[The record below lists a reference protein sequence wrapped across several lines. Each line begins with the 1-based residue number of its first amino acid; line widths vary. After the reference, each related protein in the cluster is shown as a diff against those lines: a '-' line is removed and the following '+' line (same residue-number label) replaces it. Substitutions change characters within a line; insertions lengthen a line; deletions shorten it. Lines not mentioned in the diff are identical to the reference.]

1 MHTTET
7 DIVNILKGC
16 IKQKRSSQKELYTM
30 FYSYSL
36 SICIRY
42 VGNRDQA
49 LEIVN
54 DGFMKIFQYL
64 KSFDLDKP
72 FKPWL
77 KRIMINSAIDN
88 FNKTKKYANEIEL
101 EEAFTKADD
110 NSVLDEMSYEEMLDL
125 VMTLPN
131 AYRTVFNLIAIEGY
145 KHQEVADMLKI
156 SVGTSKSNYARAKKK
171 LQESLKTYFE
181 VDK

>member
-1 MHTTET
+1 M
-7 DIVNILKGC
+7 
-16 IKQKRSSQKELYTM
+16 
-30 FYSYSL
+30 
-36 SICIRY
+36 RY

-54 DGFMKIFQYL
+54 DGFMKVFQYL
-64 KSFDLDKP
+64 KSFDLNKP

-77 KRIMINSAIDN
+77 KRIMVNSAIDN
-88 FNKTKKYANEIEL
+88 FNRNKKQESELDL
-101 EEAFTKADD
+101 EEAFAKADES
-110 NSVLDEMSYEEMLDL
+110 SVIDEMSYDEMLEL

-131 AYRTVFNLIAIEGY
+131 AYRTVFNLIAVEGY
-145 KHQEVADMLKI
+145 KHHEVAKMLDI

-181 VDK
+181 VEQ